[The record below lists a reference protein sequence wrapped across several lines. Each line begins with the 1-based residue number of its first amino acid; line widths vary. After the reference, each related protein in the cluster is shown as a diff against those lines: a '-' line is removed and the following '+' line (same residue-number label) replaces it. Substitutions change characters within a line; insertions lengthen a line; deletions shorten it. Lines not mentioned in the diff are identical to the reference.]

1 MQAARFSVKCDVQ
14 AEDQTARAPSRQ
26 CLQPKNKNK
35 FLNSTHAR
43 TASVATECGATECA
57 RRQKAPAVLTH
68 ARARARARTRAR
80 AHRSVGK
87 SSRLFHCML
96 WRTAC
101 AQPNARTHAGKI
113 HSPYRA
119 HTRTPKRA
127 STRAPVTRQQ
137 EQPLLSLHLVV
148 PLPASV
154 APLRLTLIEDT

>member
-1 MQAARFSVKCDVQ
+1 MR
-14 AEDQTARAPSRQ
+14 RASGRPDTPSPIPPV

-57 RRQKAPAVLTH
+57 RRQKALAVRTH

-80 AHRSVGK
+80 AHRSVEK
-87 SSRLFHCML
+87 SSSF
-96 WRTAC
+96 TAC
-101 AQPNARTHAGKI
+101 CSEQPAPQPNARTHAGKI

-127 STRAPVTRQQ
+127 STRAPVTRRQ